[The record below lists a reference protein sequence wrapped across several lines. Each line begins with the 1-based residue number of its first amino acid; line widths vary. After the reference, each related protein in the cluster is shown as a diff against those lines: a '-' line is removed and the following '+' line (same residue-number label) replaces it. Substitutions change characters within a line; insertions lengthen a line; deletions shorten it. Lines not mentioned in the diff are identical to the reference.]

1 MYFTEEED
9 VSTKDNVKQWVE
21 WMKTPETKAYLLFL
35 DEALQIF
42 TNFNLK
48 FQSIDVKIHQL
59 YDEQQAL
66 HNVLLVYFVKPEIVE
81 GMKDISER
89 TKIDVN
95 RLRNQ
100 LPPEDVVISAKAQAA
115 ISDLPKDRQRKFI
128 LRCRDFYTTA
138 VMEVGEVQ

>member
-1 MYFTEEED
+1 
-9 VSTKDNVKQWVE
+9 
-21 WMKTPETKAYLLFL
+21 MKTPETKAYLLFL
-35 DEALQIF
+35 DETLWIF

-48 FQSIDVKIHQL
+48 FQSIDVKIHRL

-81 GMKDISER
+81 GMEDISER

-115 ISDLPKDRQRKFI
+115 ISDLPKDW
-128 LRCRDFYTTA
+128 L
-138 VMEVGEVQ
+138 

>member
-9 VSTKDNVKQWVE
+9 VSTKDNVKQWVKL
-21 WMKTPETKAYLLFL
+21 MKTPETKAYLLFL

-115 ISDLPKDRQRKFI
+115 ISDLPKDWQRKFI
-128 LRCRDFYTTA
+128 LRCRDFYTTT